1 MLPDASALLVES
13 QYDSRDNSARSNAG
27 VEVVELSRERI
38 THTVWQ
44 IPNEVPSN

>member
-27 VEVVELSRERI
+27 VEVVELSRENHAHSMAN
-38 THTVWQ
+38 T
-44 IPNEVPSN
+44 E